1 MITVITVVWKQ
12 QHIVRNVC
20 VNLLLQ
26 KQYHPKANRKRK
38 NVKDISVFLF
48 ILFFSVWYNI
58 CVFVLVN
65 LKR

>member
-1 MITVITVVWKQ
+1 MIKVITVVWKQ

-20 VNLLLQ
+20 VHILLQ

-65 LKR
+65 LKK